1 MMQQHISSSHHM
13 VEESVLQQLQLQHAP
28 DEVAN
33 KLVNMVMKDGK
44 KSVAEKIVMG
54 SLTLMGKET
63 QEDGS
68 EVFQPRAA
76 WKTLLTGVSNVLP
89 TVETRSVRLGGT
101 NHQVPMPISTDRQL
115 SLALKW
121 IVKHARKR
129 SERSMKE
136 RLAAELVAASKGQ
149 GNSIKK
155 RDELH
160 KMAESN
166 RAFAHFRW
174 S

>member
-1 MMQQHISSSHHM
+1 MMQPHISSSHM
-13 VEESVLQQLQLQHAP
+13 VEDHLLQQLQLQHSP
-28 DEVAN
+28 QEVSD

-54 SLTLMGKET
+54 SLTLMGQET

-68 EVFQPRAA
+68 KVYQPRTA

-129 SERSMKE
+129 SERSMVE
-136 RLAAELVAASKGQ
+136 RLAAELVSASKGQ

>member
-68 EVFQPRAA
+68 EVFQPRTA

>member
-1 MMQQHISSSHHM
+1 
-13 VEESVLQQLQLQHAP
+13 
-28 DEVAN
+28 
-33 KLVNMVMKDGK
+33 
-44 KSVAEKIVMG
+44 
-54 SLTLMGKET
+54 
-63 QEDGS
+63 
-68 EVFQPRAA
+68 
-76 WKTLLTGVSNVLP
+76 
-89 TVETRSVRLGGT
+89 
-101 NHQVPMPISTDRQL
+101 MPISTDRQL

-174 S
+174 SYGGHLRLAILRLASSHPLLLEAFIRSKP